1 MITPANKITWDCKVY
16 EFKKSKHNILVYVAE
31 GKYLY
36 DDWRE
41 DAEILIVEFRPDKR
55 ENDAYYVLH
64 KIIVDEYNPYIPHIE
79 DISNCSN
86 RLAKALQ

>member
-1 MITPANKITWDCKVY
+1 MITPANKITWNNTTY
-16 EFKKSKHNILVYVAE
+16 EFKSSKHNILVYVAE
-31 GKYLY
+31 GKYLF

-64 KIIVDEYNPYIPHIE
+64 SLSIDEYNPYVPQIE
-79 DISNCSN
+79 NISNYPN
-86 RLAKALQ
+86 RLAKPA